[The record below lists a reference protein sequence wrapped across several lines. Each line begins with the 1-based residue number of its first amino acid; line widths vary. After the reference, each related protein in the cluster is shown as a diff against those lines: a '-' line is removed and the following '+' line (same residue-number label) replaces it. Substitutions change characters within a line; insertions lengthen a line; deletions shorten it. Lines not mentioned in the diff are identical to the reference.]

1 MPLNLREPLSTTTP
15 SRHIPSLDGIRALCV
30 AMVLGGHVVLHGKP
44 SGEVSAGDYF
54 FNGNLGV
61 RIFFV
66 LSGFLITYLMVREE
80 QSAGRI
86 DLKRFYARRALR
98 IVPVCY
104 AFVAVF
110 ALLDG
115 FTALNG
121 TTCGYVTSLTYT
133 KNFGCWQWA
142 DGHLWSL
149 AVEEQFYLLWPFLMV
164 YLPKR
169 WRFGVMMGAI
179 LAAPLFRVAFKMA
192 ELPWY
197 SQQWFAPTMDSLM
210 IGACAGVLL
219 AESPAQVARL
229 VRMRPTLGRALA
241 LCVLYLPWLLK
252 LQREAGWFTVP
263 FGPTVQA
270 LAGMYLILS
279 YALVEEG
286 AGYRLLNMR
295 LLREIGVLSYSLY
308 IWQQLFIAPSGTY
321 GAADPILT
329 LFPYNLAA
337 TFLAAWLSYRFFE
350 MPLLSLRER
359 LRGPPHATHPAEP
372 KPGAAIPAAG

>member
-1 MPLNLREPLSTTTP
+1 LHAGKALSTTALIH
-15 SRHIPSLDGIRALCV
+15 HIPSLDGIRALCV
-30 AMVLGGHVVLHGKP
+30 AMVLGGHVVLHARTE
-44 SGEVSAGDYF
+44 GEVSAGDYF

-98 IVPVCY
+98 IVRSAMRSSPCSPCS
-104 AFVAVF
+104 
-110 ALLDG
+110 
-115 FTALNG
+115 
-121 TTCGYVTSLTYT
+121 TCSPRWTEPPAATSPRSRTPRIRL
-133 KNFGCWQWA
+133 
-142 DGHLWSL
+142 L
-149 AVEEQFYLLWPFLMV
+149 AVGRRAPV
-164 YLPKR
+164 VAGGGGAVLPALAVPDGLPSER
-169 WRFGVMMGAI
+169 WRFGVMMGAV
-179 LAAPLFRVAFKMA
+179 LAAPLFRVAFKLA

-219 AESPAQVARL
+219 AESPERVARL

-241 LCVLYLPWLLK
+241 LFALYLPWLLK

-263 FGPTVQA
+263 FGPTLQA
-270 LAGMYLILS
+270 LAGTYLILS
-279 YALVEEG
+279 YALVKEG
-286 AGYRLLNMR
+286 VGYRLLNTR
-295 LLREIGVLSYSLY
+295 LLREVGVLSYSLY

-329 LFPYNLAA
+329 LSPTPRGHLPRRVAI
-337 TFLAAWLSYRFFE
+337 L
-350 MPLLSLRER
+350 PLL
-359 LRGPPHATHPAEP
+359 
-372 KPGAAIPAAG
+372 